1 MMRKTFLTVVVATA
15 CGFAGAFIFQK
26 TIKKTETG
34 IENSFSPR
42 IEDQSV
48 SFVNRYAAD
57 GISFS
62 ADFVKASEKSTQSV
76 VFIKTLSEV
85 RTRSPFGF
93 FDFDIFGS
101 IGQVSSTGS
110 GVIMSPNGYIV
121 TNLHVIQNAL
131 KIEVVLNN
139 RKKVFPAELIGSDP
153 STDLALLKIDAKNLP
168 AISTGNSDKLNIG
181 EWVLAV
187 GNPFNLTST
196 VTAGIVSAKGR
207 NINIVNNQFP
217 IESFIQT
224 DAAINPGN
232 SGGAL
237 VNLNGELVGIN
248 TAIMSKTGAYSGYG
262 FAIPVNIVVKI
273 VNDLKE
279 FGEVQRGFTGMD
291 VEDIDFEMQQKLKV
305 EYDNGVYVTQVLEGG
320 PAHKAGIRVGDV
332 IVQLQGNKTDYKA
345 MYDELLAYQRPG
357 DKIFVTYERAG
368 KLKEV
373 QLTLINKEGNT
384 DLVKNTYYRSND
396 LAADFI
402 KLSQMEMK
410 KLNLEHGVK
419 VAEIR
424 QGRLIRMGINRD
436 FIFISINGKPCKEP
450 EDVEKI
456 LNSAKDRLQIEGMT
470 PDGSRRMYNFFGY

>member
-1 MMRKTFLTVVVATA
+1 MMRKTLIVIFLATA
-15 CGFAGAFIFQK
+15 SGFAGAFIFNK
-26 TIKKTETG
+26 TVNKAETELD
-34 IENSFSPR
+34 NSFTIQERNQTASLISR
-42 IEDQSV
+42 FSTDGTSV
-48 SFVNRYAAD
+48 SNDFVN
-57 GISFS
+57 
-62 ADFVKASEKSTQSV
+62 ASEKSTPSV

-110 GVIMSPNGYIV
+110 GVIMSSNGYIV

-139 RKKVFPAELIGSDP
+139 RKKVFPAELVGSDP

-168 AISTGNSDKLNIG
+168 AINTGNSDKLNIG

-237 VNLNGELVGIN
+237 VNLNGDLVGIN

-291 VEDIDFEMQQKLKV
+291 VEDIDYEMQQKLKV

-320 PAHKAGIRVGDV
+320 PAHKAGIRVGDI
-332 IVQLQGNKTDYKA
+332 IVKLQGNKTDYKA

-357 DKIFVTYERAG
+357 DKILISYERAG
-368 KLKEV
+368 KSNDV

-396 LAADFI
+396 LAADFT
-402 KLSQMEMK
+402 KLSQMEKK

-424 QGRLIRMGINRD
+424 QGRLIRMGISRD

-450 EDVEKI
+450 EDVEK
-456 LNSAKDRLQIEGMT
+456 LLSSANGRLQIEGMT
-470 PDGSRRMYNFFGY
+470 PDGARRMYNFFGY